1 MSVSSLF
8 SKAVQT
14 IKDLGKGDPWS
25 VHFDIPHQGAI
36 NELHAFDRLHV
47 VQARNGGF
55 NIALSHVG
63 MAASA
68 TSFAPVTHSFFCY
81 NEKHD
86 SNLLT
91 GATKQQVVEF
101 LDEKLSSLGVCHAG
115 RRKFENWKKEVTPHI
130 ASAGPA
136 APAM

>member
-47 VQARNGGF
+47 VQLRNGGF

-63 MAASA
+63 FATSA
-68 TSFAPVTHSFFCY
+68 TGFAPLAPSFFYY
-81 NEKHD
+81 NETHN
-86 SNLLT
+86 SNLVT

-101 LDEKLSSLGVCHAG
+101 LDEKLSSLGVGHAG
-115 RRKFENWKKEVTPHI
+115 RKKFESWKKEITPQI

-136 APAM
+136 APAL